1 MWVKEG
7 KGLVV
12 WLCGLAGSGKST
24 LGKAL
29 YEAIKSEIPNVV
41 YLDGDELRE
50 LLGHFEYD
58 KQGRIEVALKRSK
71 FAHFLSSQGLVV
83 VVTTISLFDEIY
95 KYNRETLQHYLEV
108 YVECSLEE
116 LQRRDQKGLYS
127 GALKGIIQNV
137 VGVDIPFVEPNADI
151 ILQNSSPNGLEQKV
165 QDIFNQIEEFL
176 SICKEQECT

>member
-1 MWVKEG
+1 MWVKNG
-7 KGLVV
+7 NGLVL

-24 LGKAL
+24 IGKAL
-29 YEAIKSEIPNVV
+29 YEAIKNEIPNIV
-41 YLDGDELRE
+41 YLDGDELRD

-95 KYNRETLQHYLEV
+95 TYNRKTLQHYLEI
-108 YVECSLEE
+108 YVECSMEE

-127 GALKGIIQNV
+127 GAIEGRIQNV
-137 VGVDIPFVEPNADI
+137 VGVDIPYIKPNADI
-151 ILQNSSPNGLEQKV
+151 ILQNSTQNGLEQKV
-165 QDIFNQIEEFL
+165 QDILNQI
-176 SICKEQECT
+176 KGKQ